1 MTRRVALF
9 VLAVLT
15 TLAITL
21 MTVWASLA
29 IYYSNLT
36 DAWLRAALAILFSV
50 LTLCA
55 FAFLRNRRRTL
66 VGFLVVFCAVAAWWA
81 MIPPSNDRDWRP
93 EVAVL
98 PYATVAGDMV
108 TIHNIRNLDYRT
120 ETDFQP
126 RYYDKTL
133 DLSKLDSLD
142 LIAVYWMGDAIAH
155 VMMSFGFGG
164 KDFVA
169 FSIETRTEKG
179 EGYSTI
185 KGFFKQFEITYIA
198 GDERD
203 LIRVRTDFRNPREDV
218 YIFRT
223 RARPERVRLL
233 FMEYVKEINRLKA
246 KPEFYNTLT
255 TNCTV
260 NVVRHV
266 RAFGVNL
273 RYSWKVLLSGYLPRY
288 VYDLGGLDSRLPFDE
303 LKRRG
308 YVNPRANAIGNDPD
322 FSRKIRE
329 GLPVPAR
336 AAPRTETGDGA
347 PTKN

>member
-1 MTRRVALF
+1 MGFPRTITRFCLI
-9 VLAVLT
+9 VLT
-15 TLAITL
+15 ALVIAL
-21 MTVWASLA
+21 MTGWASLA

-36 DAWLRAALAILFSV
+36 DAWLRAALAILFPV

-66 VGFLVVFCAVAAWWA
+66 VGFLVVFCAVTVWWA
-81 MIPPSNDRDWRP
+81 MIPASNDRDWRP

-98 PYATVAGDMV
+98 PYATVNGDLV

-126 RYYDKTL
+126 RYYDKTF

-142 LIAVYWMGDAIAH
+142 LITVYWMGDAIAH

-169 FSIETRTEKG
+169 FSIETRMEKG
-179 EGYSTI
+179 KGYSTI

-203 LIRVRTDFRNPREDV
+203 LIRVRTDYRNPREDV

-223 RARPERVRLL
+223 RARPERARLL
-233 FMEYVKEINRLKA
+233 FMEYVKEINRLKE

-255 TNCTV
+255 TNCATS
-260 NVVRHV
+260 VVHLL
-266 RAFGVNL
+266 RAFGVDI
-273 RYSWKVLLSGYLPRY
+273 RYSWKVLLSGYLARY
-288 VYDLGGLDSRLPFDE
+288 VYDLGGLDSSLPFEE

-308 YVNPRANAIGNDPD
+308 HVNPRANAVGNDPD

-329 GLPVPAR
+329 GLPVPAKR
-336 AAPRTETGDGA
+336 P
-347 PTKN
+347 

>member
-1 MTRRVALF
+1 MGFPRTITRFCLIG
-9 VLAVLT
+9 LT
-15 TLAITL
+15 TLVLAL
-21 MTVWASLA
+21 MTGWASLA

-36 DAWLRAALAILFSV
+36 DAWLRTAPAILFPV

-66 VGFLVVFCAVAAWWA
+66 VGFLVVFCAVALWWA

-98 PYATVAGDMV
+98 PYATIEGDMV

-120 ETDFQP
+120 ETEFQP
-126 RYYDKTL
+126 RYYDKAF

-142 LIAVYWMGDAIAH
+142 LISVYWMGDAIAH

-164 KDFVA
+164 KDFVV
-169 FSIETRTEKG
+169 FSIETRPEKN

-185 KGFFKQFEITYIA
+185 KGFFKQFELTYVVA
-198 GDERD
+198 DERD

-218 YIFRT
+218 YLFRT
-223 RARPERVRLL
+223 RMKPERLRQF
-233 FMEYVKEINRLKA
+233 FMEYIRKINALKER
-246 KPEFYNTLT
+246 PEFYNTLT
-255 TNCTV
+255 TNCTT
-260 NVVRHV
+260 NVVKHV
-266 RAFGVNL
+266 RAFGIDL
-273 RYSWKVLLSGYLPRY
+273 RYSWKVLLSGYMARY

-329 GLPVPAR
+329 GLPVPAQ
-336 AAPRTETGDGA
+336 APSHR
-347 PTKN
+347 

>member
-1 MTRRVALF
+1 
-9 VLAVLT
+9 
-15 TLAITL
+15 
-21 MTVWASLA
+21 
-29 IYYSNLT
+29 
-36 DAWLRAALAILFSV
+36 
-50 LTLCA
+50 
-55 FAFLRNRRRTL
+55 
-66 VGFLVVFCAVAAWWA
+66 

-120 ETDFQP
+120 ETEFQP
-126 RYYDKTL
+126 RYYDKAF

-223 RARPERVRLL
+223 RARPERTRLL
-233 FMEYVKEINRLKA
+233 FMEYVERDQ
-246 KPEFYNTLT
+246 PTERET
-255 TNCTV
+255 
-260 NVVRHV
+260 R
-266 RAFGVNL
+266 
-273 RYSWKVLLSGYLPRY
+273 VLQHPH
-288 VYDLGGLDSRLPFDE
+288 DE
-303 LKRRG
+303 LHG
-308 YVNPRANAIGNDPD
+308 EYG
-322 FSRKIRE
+322 
-329 GLPVPAR
+329 
-336 AAPRTETGDGA
+336 APRPGLWR
-347 PTKN
+347 